1 MLVFAV
7 LLSECF
13 GLRWYSLHT
22 HEQANTSVKSHTT
35 YDFFSREGVNVFEYQ
50 SPVNLGFED
59 AKSLEMRSSWKKD
72 WRKSMTEVG
81 IRYCLTPIQV
91 HFGFC
96 TANSSLFQVYVVITV
111 QPSEVHSHLRK
122 TARTILQPHSLILTR
137 TQYLSHPIN
146 YPLSLDPFALLRYYG
161 SKGLNKRTLSSSGKL
176 FRESMWNLVSL
187 EKVCADGPGDVRCD
201 ADVFI
206 RTGRC
211 IVSSCTI

>member
-91 HFGFC
+91 HFGSC

-111 QPSEVHSHLRK
+111 
-122 TARTILQPHSLILTR
+122 
-137 TQYLSHPIN
+137 
-146 YPLSLDPFALLRYYG
+146 
-161 SKGLNKRTLSSSGKL
+161 
-176 FRESMWNLVSL
+176 
-187 EKVCADGPGDVRCD
+187 
-201 ADVFI
+201 
-206 RTGRC
+206 
-211 IVSSCTI
+211 